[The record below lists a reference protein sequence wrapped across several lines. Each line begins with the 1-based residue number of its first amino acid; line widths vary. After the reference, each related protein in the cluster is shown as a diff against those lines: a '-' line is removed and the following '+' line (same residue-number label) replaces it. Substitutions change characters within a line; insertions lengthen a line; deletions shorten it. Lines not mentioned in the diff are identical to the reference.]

1 METLTLIVVILQ
13 VLGAV
18 LSIVLRCYQLYKE
31 TRKKDQNDHID
42 PAKEESEPSVCVR
55 VAHFNGI
62 DIFEISI
69 H

>member
-31 TRKKDQNDHID
+31 TKKEDNT
-42 PAKEESEPSVCVR
+42 KKESEPSIAVR

>member
-31 TRKKDQNDHID
+31 TKKEDNT
-42 PAKEESEPSVCVR
+42 KKESEPSVCVR
-55 VAHFNGI
+55 VAHLDENAV
-62 DIFEISI
+62 DIFDISI